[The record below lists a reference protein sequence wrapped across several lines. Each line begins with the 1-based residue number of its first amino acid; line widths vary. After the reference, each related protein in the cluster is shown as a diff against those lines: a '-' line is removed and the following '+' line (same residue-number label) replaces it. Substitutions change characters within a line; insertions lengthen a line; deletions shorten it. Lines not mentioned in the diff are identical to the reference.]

1 MVSIPLQCI
10 LKNTRHLIMVSKLDK
25 QLWRSELFFHLDG
38 LVVAPLA
45 YTLHEKGVWNYLISR
60 QEATLSDLALHFK
73 ANAGYLNVALRAM
86 SSQGWLDYS
95 ISDDSN
101 VTCAINQNSKLAAD
115 CASMYSDVVQLMQL
129 GEQYH
134 PRKFEKAPFLWMQQ
148 IMERYIEQVSFSVS
162 SGTNPV
168 REQVLKHIEG
178 VLVGPTIVHLGMGGM
193 FHKYFMEASFAP
205 EEFHKDPESFR
216 TILDFL
222 THLGWFIKKKSNYTF
237 TEKGLFFARRA
248 SAYGVTVSYQPL
260 LRHVEELIFGNP
272 DILTAKAGEPERHVD
287 REMNV
292 WGSGGAHT
300 TYFKKVDDIIIDI
313 FNQPLQDQPKGIL
326 DMGCGNG
333 AFLIHVF
340 EVIEQ
345 RTLRGKY
352 LEDYPLF
359 LVGADYNQAAIK
371 VTRTNLIQAD
381 IWAKVIHGDISDPDR
396 LAKDLL
402 EDYNIALSDLL
413 NVRTFLDHNRIWS
426 SPPDEM
432 LHLEM
437 PISTGAFAFKG
448 KQLTNQ
454 AVAAN
459 LLHHFKMWT
468 PYISKY
474 GLLVIELHTVAPA
487 LTAANLGKTAAT
499 AYDVTHGLSDQFI
512 VELEVFES
520 VARLAGLQS
529 IPKYRALF
537 PDSTLTTVSI
547 HLLKGVVA

>member
-1 MVSIPLQCI
+1 
-10 LKNTRHLIMVSKLDK
+10 MVSKLDK

-45 YTLHEKGVWNYLISR
+45 FTLYQKGVWEYLIKH
-60 QEATLSDLALHFK
+60 QEVVLSELSTHFN

-86 SSQGWLDYS
+86 GSQGWLQYD
-95 ISDDSN
+95 IN
-101 VTCAINQNSKLAAD
+101 VDNIVSCSINQNTKLAAEY
-115 CASMYSDVVQLMQL
+115 ASLYRDAVELMQV

-134 PRKFEKAPFLWMQQ
+134 PRKFEKSPFLQMQKV
-148 IMERYIEQVSFSVS
+148 MDRYLEQVSFSVS

-222 THLGWFIKKKSNYTF
+222 TQLGWFIKKKSNYTF

-248 SAYGVTVSYQPL
+248 SAYGVTVSYQPM
-260 LRHVEELIFGNP
+260 LRHVNDLIFGNP
-272 DILTAKAGEPERHVD
+272 TLLESSAGQSERHVD

-345 RTLRGKY
+345 RTLRGKH

-381 IWAKVIHGDISDPDR
+381 IWAKVIHGDISDPDQ
-396 LAKDLL
+396 LAQDLM
-402 EDYNIALSDLL
+402 EDYNIALDDLL

-426 SPPDEM
+426 NPPEVLM
-432 LHLEM
+432 LEKM
-437 PISTGAFAFKG
+437 PLSTGAFAFKG
-448 KQLTNQ
+448 RQLSNVD
-454 AVAAN
+454 VASN
-459 LLHHFKMWT
+459 LLHHFNMWT

-474 GLLVIELHTVAPA
+474 GLLVIELHTVSPK
-487 LTAANLGKTAAT
+487 LTATKLGRTAAT
-499 AYDVTHGLSDQFI
+499 AYDVTHGLSDQYI
-512 VELEVFES
+512 VELDVFES

-537 PDSTLTTVSI
+537 PDDELTTVSI
-547 HLLKGVVA
+547 HLLKGIQD